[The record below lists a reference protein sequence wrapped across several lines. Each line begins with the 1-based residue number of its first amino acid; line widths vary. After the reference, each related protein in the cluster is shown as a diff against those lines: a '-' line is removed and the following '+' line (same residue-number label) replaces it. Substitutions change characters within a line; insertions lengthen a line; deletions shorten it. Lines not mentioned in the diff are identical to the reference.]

1 MNEMAAMPKKFIFKN
16 SKERERERERER
28 EGKYSGYIKI
38 IFPRG
43 QHILALI
50 S

>member
-16 SKERERERERER
+16 SKERERERER

>member
-28 EGKYSGYIKI
+28 GN
-38 IFPRG
+38 
-43 QHILALI
+43 ILDILK
-50 S
+50 

>member
-28 EGKYSGYIKI
+28 GE
-38 IFPRG
+38 IFW
-43 QHILALI
+43 IY
-50 S
+50 

>member
-16 SKERERERERER
+16 SKERERER